1 MMKDTTLEKGYWYRN
16 SPAWKLLVGLLFVV
30 VVSGLTGCQ
39 PVEEP
44 LPVDLTTTS
53 QAATEEAPD
62 LTATPLPQRPTYEP
76 GQLVSYSVQAGDT
89 LPALAVHFNTTVEE
103 IREAN
108 PIIPD
113 RVTTLPPGMP
123 MEIPIYY
130 RAFWGTPF
138 RILPD
143 SLFVNGPAQIGFDT
157 QAFVDE
163 HPGWLKDYRDY
174 VAEENRSGAEI
185 VDYVAANF
193 SISPRVL
200 LALLEYQ
207 TGALTQASL
216 PANVDETY
224 PLGYESV
231 HHRGL
236 YLQLVWAAN
245 MLNDGYYRWRSGSL
259 TTLKMLDGTTENP
272 DPWQNAA
279 SVAFQY
285 YFSQFHHGL
294 DYQHDIGPEGF
305 AQTYRSLF
313 GNPWADVQPHIP
325 GSLEQPELLLPFE
338 RGKTWAHTGG
348 PHTGW
353 GTGEPWAAID
363 FAPPAVAGGCVRSD
377 EWCTAVADG
386 VVVRSERGVVELD
399 LDGDGD
405 PRTGWTIFYLHVA
418 TRNRVPLGATLQ
430 AGDRIGHPSCE
441 GGTSTGTHV
450 HIARRYNG
458 EWILAYGPLA
468 FNLEGWT
475 VHNGGGPYKGT
486 MTRFSETVIAS
497 DSVTKETYITA
508 KDD

>member
-1 MMKDTTLEKGYWYRN
+1 MITNKRLERQLHHRDN
-16 SPAWKLLVGLLFVV
+16 PTWKLLIGLLLVV
-30 VVSGLTGCQ
+30 LASALTGCQ
-39 PVEEP
+39 PVGEP

-76 GQLVSYSVQAGDT
+76 GELVSYTVQAGDT
-89 LPALAVHFNTTVEE
+89 LPALAAHFNTSVEE

-108 PIIPD
+108 PIIPE

-123 MEIPIYY
+123 MEIPIYF

-143 SLFVNGPAQIGFDT
+143 SLFVNGPAQIDFDT

-174 VAEENRSGAEI
+174 VAEKNRSGAGI

-193 SISPRVL
+193 SVSPRLL

-207 TGALTQASL
+207 TGALSQASL
-216 PANVDETY
+216 PPSVDETY
-224 PLGYESV
+224 PLGHESV

-245 MLNDGYYRWRSGSL
+245 MLNNGYYRWRSGSL
-259 TTLKMLDGTTENP
+259 TTLKMLDGTTEHP

-279 SVAFQY
+279 SVALQY
-285 YFSQFHHGL
+285 YFSQFHYGL
-294 DYQHDIGPEGF
+294 DYQFDIGPEGF
-305 AQTYRSLF
+305 AQTYRDLF
-313 GNPWADVQPHIP
+313 GNPWPDAQPHIP

-353 GTGEPWAAID
+353 GTGDPWAAVD

-386 VVVRSERGVVELD
+386 VVVRSERGIVELD

-418 TRNRVPLGATLQ
+418 TRNRVPLGTTLQ

-468 FNLEGWT
+468 FNMEGWT
-475 VHNGGGPYKGT
+475 VHNGGGPYQGT

-497 DSVTKETYITA
+497 DSVTKQTYITA
-508 KDD
+508 DD